1 METFGQRLMI
11 AMDKEGVNQSELAK
25 LIGISQPSVQY
36 LCKTG
41 SGSKHLTK
49 IAKAL
54 NVNAD
59 WLATGAGSSE
69 ACNEKAPPVIDAVE
83 WRGLS
88 PKVRLF
94 VEDMIEKYKEKKIT
108 DNDITFL
115 HLMADKFS
123 TDKHVHA

>member
-1 METFGQRLMI
+1 METFGERLMI
-11 AMDKEGVNQSELAK
+11 AMDREGVNQSELAK
-25 LIGISQPSVQY
+25 RIGISQPSVQY

-54 NVNAD
+54 NVSAD
-59 WLATGAGSSE
+59 WLATGAGE
-69 ACNEKAPPVIDAVE
+69 MQVCNEKAPPIIEIKE
-83 WRGLS
+83 WQTLS

-94 VEDMIEKYKEKKIT
+94 VEDMIDKYKNKKIT

-123 TDKHVHA
+123 SDHVHA